1 MGNGVVVRRNPN
13 PIGDPSEMLNPCG
26 RGRER
31 IVEVT
36 VRTLCKVLRL
46 CGEREDGMVFINP
59 NPIGDSEPLFAPK
72 KNSFQR

>member
-1 MGNGVVVRRNPN
+1 MVCIHPN

-36 VRTLCKVLRL
+36 VRPLCKVLRL
-46 CGEREDGMVFINP
+46 CGEREDGMVCINP
-59 NPIGDSEPLFAPK
+59 NPIGDPSEMLNPCVRRRELLF
-72 KNSFQR
+72 